1 MWINCDSSVDSDTIL
16 NNQKKPE
23 LIDEY
28 RTIRLSYE
36 HKNSH
41 FNPTVLCSDMEGVMY
56 SWIGFQ
62 KYVWMK
68 EETIDGMV
76 YPKIAVKKGKNEDC
90 SIVFSV
96 CCKLYLNNLLLLR
109 LHLIFMYLTE
119 FV

>member
-76 YPKIAVKKGKNEDC
+76 YPKIAVKKGKNMK
-90 SIVFSV
+90 VV
-96 CCKLYLNNLLLLR
+96 L
-109 LHLIFMYLTE
+109 
-119 FV
+119 